1 MLQLLALID
10 GRTDPGALGEAFRP
24 VVRGTCC
31 PGYSTT
37 VDDRIARP
45 RGPYLGMLNLPSCL
59 NAVQRWYGRCTR
71 PVASD
76 ARCGPSR
83 DELVDIV
90 GAASTR

>member
-1 MLQLLALID
+1 VLA
-10 GRTDPGALGEAFRP
+10 AA
-24 VVRGTCC
+24 
-31 PGYSTT
+31 T

-45 RGPYLGMLNLPSCL
+45 RGPYLGMLDLPTCL

-71 PVASD
+71 PVASG